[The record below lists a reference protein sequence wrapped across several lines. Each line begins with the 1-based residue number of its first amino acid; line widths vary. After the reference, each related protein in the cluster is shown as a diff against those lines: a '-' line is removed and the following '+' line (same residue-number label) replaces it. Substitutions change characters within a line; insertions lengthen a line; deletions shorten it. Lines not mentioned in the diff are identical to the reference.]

1 MAPKS
6 NPRKEVA
13 LTLDNVKRSKVF
25 DLNIRSTY
33 TQFNGQEA
41 FRELVQNWRD
51 EVIRASGLSP
61 QQFMDSVTREITTN
75 DSKVEILYKA
85 ITPAQDSQ
93 GAPEVFG
100 FIRYKG
106 ENGQGTVELTNRKS
120 TLQLEHLEM
129 GGTSKRHATNQ
140 AGTHGEGMKLAAL
153 SMLRPDNNH
162 SVQCVS
168 GGCTWTFYLNS
179 LFKLC
184 VKVERMPKSSLHQIM
199 PPSRRL
205 KQTHSTCVAVPHEDV
220 QFLLGASSKNDDQTK
235 QNTQHVPITK
245 GVFESWTS
253 TALFLQEPNPQMTI
267 TTSRGKLL
275 LEPKYHGKLYLKGLL
290 LSHSA
295 HNSASISGKQ
305 MRYGYD
311 FADGST
317 NRDRLHVATA
327 AEEAATIASIWAQ
340 SIEQRPE
347 MIDNLSDM
355 LLSETSEYADVNMA
369 DRNTSFHVA
378 TRLKAALVEK
388 YPNRWFFDN
397 EQRTE
402 YPELEL
408 TIQGLGLQGMFLPKT
423 YWKLLHKQGLVRE
436 VCDEEAIRFG
446 KAKALGPKELPQTY
460 FAQEL
465 YRIIKACM
473 HDCHECMHR
482 ITLLIVDAGELK
494 LDTAYRTGPAA
505 QLKVHVKW
513 LSHDILGTEL
523 GTRLDKDSLRDVGR
537 IARLLFKRLL
547 QTLPTHKLKLGGKTW
562 QWKIRQLG
570 LLADQRIDDATVF
583 GSTRVFPEPAVSQGV
598 VVRSH
603 FLRELPQGTSAEIHL
618 HGMATCGDKRSIFCA
633 AEVRHPRCTGPAGS
647 CRRLVVSEPRTGV
660 TFENLD
666 LRVDYFALVYSANT
680 PGSFV
685 HVSCGSTKPSAFQK
699 LTVTTSH
706 SAPVGGDASK
716 DCDTA
721 DRSSTTGSKRPADAY
736 QVFTPHSKRVRW

>member
-1 MAPKS
+1 MADLYITCSAASRSPLFGIETVRWLSSVETLNVIWTMAPKS

-162 SVQCVS
+162 
-168 GGCTWTFYLNS
+168 T
-179 LFKLC
+179 
-184 VKVERMPKSSLHQIM
+184 
-199 PPSRRL
+199 
-205 KQTHSTCVAVPHEDV
+205 VPHEDV

-317 NRDRLHVATA
+317 NQDRLHVATA

-537 IARLLFKRLL
+537 IARLLFKRML

-633 AEVRHPRCTGPAGS
+633 AEGKSQCGLCPEL
-647 CRRLVVSEPRTGV
+647 RLKQ
-660 TFENLD
+660 
-666 LRVDYFALVYSANT
+666 
-680 PGSFV
+680 
-685 HVSCGSTKPSAFQK
+685 KPS
-699 LTVTTSH
+699 SPP
-706 SAPVGGDASK
+706 SALYWTGRVLQTLGGF
-716 DCDTA
+716 
-721 DRSSTTGSKRPADAY
+721 R
-736 QVFTPHSKRVRW
+736 TPDGRDF

>member
-6 NPRKEVA
+6 KPRKEIA
-13 LTLDNVKRSKVF
+13 LTLANVKRSKVL

-51 EVIRASGLSP
+51 EVIRASGLNP
-61 QQFMDSVTREITTN
+61 QQFMNSVTREIMTN

-85 ITPAQDSQ
+85 TKPAQGSR

-100 FIRYKG
+100 FIRYRG

-129 GGTSKRHATNQ
+129 GGTTA
-140 AGTHGEGMKLAAL
+140 
-153 SMLRPDNNH
+153 
-162 SVQCVS
+162 
-168 GGCTWTFYLNS
+168 
-179 LFKLC
+179 
-184 VKVERMPKSSLHQIM
+184 
-199 PPSRRL
+199 
-205 KQTHSTCVAVPHEDV
+205 PHEDV
-220 QFLLGASSKNDDQTK
+220 QFLLGAESKNDDQTK

-245 GVFESWTS
+245 AVFESWTS
-253 TALFLQEPNPQMTI
+253 MALFLQEPNPQMTI

-290 LSHSA
+290 LSNSA
-295 HNSASISGKQ
+295 QNSAGVGGELYFNSLFLSYSAQNSASISGKQ

-317 NRDRLHVATA
+317 NRDRRHVATA
-327 AEEAATIASIWAQ
+327 TEEAETIASIWAQ
-340 SIEQRPE
+340 SIEKRPE
-347 MIDNLSDM
+347 MVDNLSDM
-355 LLSETSEYADVNMA
+355 LLSENSEYADVNMA

-378 TRLKAALVEK
+378 TRLEAALVQK

-397 EQRTE
+397 EQRTK

-408 TIQGLGLQGMFLPKT
+408 TIQGLGLRGMYLPKT
-423 YWKLLHKQGLVRE
+423 YWKLLHKHGLVRK
-436 VCDEEAIRFG
+436 VWAEEAIRFG
-446 KAKALGPKELPQTY
+446 KAKALGLKDLPQTY

-482 ITLLIVDAGELK
+482 ITLLIVDAGELE
-494 LDTAYRTGPAA
+494 LDTKYLAGPPA

-513 LSHDILGTEL
+513 LSHDILSTEL
-523 GTRLDKDSLRDVGR
+523 GTRLDKDNLRDVGR
-537 IARLLFKRLL
+537 SARLLFKRML
-547 QTLPTHKLKLGGKTW
+547 QTLPTDKLRLGGKTW
-562 QWKIRQLG
+562 QWKVRQLG

-583 GSTRVFPEPAVSQGV
+583 GATHVFPEPAVCRGV

-603 FLRELPQGTSAEIHL
+603 FLKELPQGVSAEIHL

-633 AEVRHPRCTGPAGS
+633 SEVWPLP
-647 CRRLVVSEPRTGV
+647 
-660 TFENLD
+660 
-666 LRVDYFALVYSANT
+666 
-680 PGSFV
+680 
-685 HVSCGSTKPSAFQK
+685 
-699 LTVTTSH
+699 
-706 SAPVGGDASK
+706 
-716 DCDTA
+716 
-721 DRSSTTGSKRPADAY
+721 
-736 QVFTPHSKRVRW
+736 

>member
-6 NPRKEVA
+6 KTRKEIA
-13 LTLDNVKRSKVF
+13 WTLANVKRSKIL

-33 TQFNGQEA
+33 TQFSGQEA
-41 FRELVQNWRD
+41 FRELVQNWRN
-51 EVIRASGLSP
+51 EVIRASGLNP
-61 QQFMDSVTREITTN
+61 QQFMNSVTREIMTN
-75 DSKVEILYKA
+75 DLEVEILYKA
-85 ITPAQDSQ
+85 TKPAQGSR

-129 GGTSKRHATNQ
+129 GGTSKRHAANQ

-153 SMLRPDNNH
+153 SMMRPDNNH

-168 GGCTWTFYLNS
+168 RGCTWTFYLNS
-179 LFKLC
+179 LIKLC
-184 VKVERMPKSSLHQIM
+184 VKVERIPKSRLQQSM
-199 PPSRRL
+199 PPSRAL
-205 KQTHSTCVAVPHEDV
+205 KQIHSTCVAAPHEDV
-220 QFLLGASSKNDDQTK
+220 QFLLGARSKTDDQTK

-245 GVFESWTS
+245 AVFESWTS

-290 LSHSA
+290 LSHSTR
-295 HNSASISGKQ
+295 NSVSISGKQ
-305 MRYGYD
+305 MR
-311 FADGST
+311 
-317 NRDRLHVATA
+317 
-327 AEEAATIASIWAQ
+327 
-340 SIEQRPE
+340 
-347 MIDNLSDM
+347 
-355 LLSETSEYADVNMA
+355 
-369 DRNTSFHVA
+369 NTTFSCCNPFEGGPHTEVS
-378 TRLKAALVEK
+378 
-388 YPNRWFFDN
+388 NRWFFDN

-408 TIQGLGLQGMFLPKT
+408 TIQGLGLRGMYLPKT

-436 VCDEEAIRFG
+436 VWAEEAIRFG
-446 KAKALGPKELPQTY
+446 KAKALGPKDLPQTY

-465 YRIIKACM
+465 YRIIEACM

-482 ITLLIVDAGELK
+482 ITLLIVDAGELE
-494 LDTAYRTGPAA
+494 LDTMYLAGPPA

-513 LSHDILGTEL
+513 LSHDILSTEL
-523 GTRLDKDSLRDVGR
+523 GTRLDKDNLRDVGR
-537 IARLLFKRLL
+537 SARLLFKRML
-547 QTLPTHKLKLGGKTW
+547 QTVPTDKLRLGGKTW
-562 QWKIRQLG
+562 QWKVRQLG

-583 GSTRVFPEPAVSQGV
+583 GATRVIPEPAVCRGV

-603 FLRELPQGTSAEIHL
+603 FLKELPQGVSAEIHL

-633 AEVRHPRCTGPAGS
+633 
-647 CRRLVVSEPRTGV
+647 SEGPRTGV

-666 LRVDYFALVYSANT
+666 LRVDYFALVYSANR
-680 PGSFV
+680 PGSFI
-685 HVSCGSTKPSAFQK
+685 HVSCGSTKPSAFLEYTTK
-699 LTVTTSH
+699 VSTSH
-706 SAPVGGDASK
+706 SATVGGDASK

-721 DRSSTTGSKRPADAY
+721 DRPSTTGSKRSADAY
-736 QVFTPHSKRVRW
+736 

>member
-1 MAPKS
+1 
-6 NPRKEVA
+6 
-13 LTLDNVKRSKVF
+13 
-25 DLNIRSTY
+25 
-33 TQFNGQEA
+33 
-41 FRELVQNWRD
+41 
-51 EVIRASGLSP
+51 
-61 QQFMDSVTREITTN
+61 
-75 DSKVEILYKA
+75 
-85 ITPAQDSQ
+85 
-93 GAPEVFG
+93 
-100 FIRYKG
+100 
-106 ENGQGTVELTNRKS
+106 
-120 TLQLEHLEM
+120 
-129 GGTSKRHATNQ
+129 
-140 AGTHGEGMKLAAL
+140 
-153 SMLRPDNNH
+153 
-162 SVQCVS
+162 
-168 GGCTWTFYLNS
+168 
-179 LFKLC
+179 
-184 VKVERMPKSSLHQIM
+184 
-199 PPSRRL
+199 
-205 KQTHSTCVAVPHEDV
+205 
-220 QFLLGASSKNDDQTK
+220 
-235 QNTQHVPITK
+235 
-245 GVFESWTS
+245 
-253 TALFLQEPNPQMTI
+253 
-267 TTSRGKLL
+267 
-275 LEPKYHGKLYLKGLL
+275 
-290 LSHSA
+290 
-295 HNSASISGKQ
+295 
-305 MRYGYD
+305 
-311 FADGST
+311 
-317 NRDRLHVATA
+317 
-327 AEEAATIASIWAQ
+327 
-340 SIEQRPE
+340 